1 MKLRNPF
8 ARQLPGFRFESGTNS
23 DKNGKID
30 IACTTDLGQ
39 GIIIYQNG
47 NCDFTLNGTS
57 KEVVGHNITPSK
69 DGSITPAKVI
79 DAKNGDIHLR
89 AEHGTIILEA
99 KNIRIKGIDGT
110 EGEVTIQGS
119 KIIKMSAP
127 NIEAQSS
134 GAVTVAVAGQLNM
147 AGTTTDIHASTQV
160 TVSSGVDADSS
171 SILGQILQAIK
182 KFKDFFKSSYT

>member
-1 MKLRNPF
+1 MNLRNPF
-8 ARQLPGFRFESGTNS
+8 ARQLPGFRFESGTDS
-23 DKNGKID
+23 AENGKID

-57 KEVVGHNITPSK
+57 KEVIGHKINDDK
-69 DGSITPAKVI
+69 TPAKII
-79 DAKNGDIHLR
+79 DAVNGDIHLR
-89 AEHGTIILEA
+89 AKNGTIILEA
-99 KNIRIKGIDGT
+99 KNIRIIGIDGT

-134 GAVTVAVAGQLNM
+134 GAVTVAAAGQLNM